1 MDNFDLRKYLV
12 ENKLTFASQKVNE
25 NENSTK
31 FEVGDKLETYGGGE
45 EVTVLYIQPNLN
57 AALQDKR
64 SPLAV
69 NLLRR
74 DVKEDLIDDS
84 EKEEP
89 FYLVSFIDGTPN
101 RYWAESQLTKSE
113 TSTGELPHRVTDMI
127 TKNNI

>member
-1 MDNFDLRKYLV
+1 
-12 ENKLTFASQKVNE
+12 
-25 NENSTK
+25 
-31 FEVGDKLETYGGGE
+31 
-45 EVTVLYIQPNLN
+45 
-57 AALQDKR
+57 
-64 SPLAV
+64 
-69 NLLRR
+69 
-74 DVKEDLIDDS
+74 VKEDLIDDS